1 VFHCLD
7 ADGGRDPSAPRQA
20 RSTCREH
27 ALVVGQ
33 ASAAADH
40 QKRYLERLFEH
51 GLTYTS
57 GPTVRQANVRRGTHK
72 PSTTRRCTPEAR
84 GLVSETNTGRWQCSR
99 RPTIEPMSDNSGKT
113 ALVTGASSG
122 IGEAT
127 ALQLA
132 ELGYT
137 VYAGARRVDR
147 MSDLA
152 ARGIRTK
159 SVDVTEDGSMVALV
173 ETIIADTGRIDALI
187 NNAGYGMYGALE
199 DVPIEE
205 ARRQFEVNV
214 FGLARLTQ
222 LVLPHMRA
230 QRDGYIV
237 NISSMGG
244 KIWEP
249 LGSWYHAS
257 KFAVE
262 GLSDSLRV
270 EVAEFGIKVVIIE
283 PGTIRSEWADIAAA
297 HLEATSANTP
307 YARQAKLVA
316 AGLRAA
322 ERLIIAAG
330 PEVVAEV
337 IGKAVQDP
345 RPRTR
350 YTAGGG
356 ARAFLLA
363 ERILPDRGFDR
374 IIQLGYRL
382 ASRSN

>member
-1 VFHCLD
+1 MYAAGHTNH
-7 ADGGRDPSAPRQA
+7 RR
-20 RSTCREH
+20 
-27 ALVVGQ
+27 LVDVL
-33 ASAAADH
+33 
-40 QKRYLERLFEH
+40 QKRA
-51 GLTYTS
+51 GW
-57 GPTVRQANVRRGTHK
+57 RRKQTL
-72 PSTTRRCTPEAR
+72 A
-84 GLVSETNTGRWQCSR
+84 RWQCSR

-137 VYAGARRVDR
+137 VYAAARRVDR
-147 MSDLA
+147 MADLA

-297 HLEATSANTP
+297 QLEATSANTP

-322 ERLIIAAG
+322 ERLFIAAG

-382 ASRSN
+382 ASRSS